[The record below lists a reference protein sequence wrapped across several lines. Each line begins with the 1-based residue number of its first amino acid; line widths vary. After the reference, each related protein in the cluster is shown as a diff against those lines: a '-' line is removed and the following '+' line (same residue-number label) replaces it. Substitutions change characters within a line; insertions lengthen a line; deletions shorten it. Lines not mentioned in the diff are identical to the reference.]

1 MTNFFQILN
10 SNLNSGNSKAIDR
23 VCDRLKHARANTL
36 KDRVVAKSVFSG
48 LRVNPSAPRDPCPM
62 AWTNAQAIK
71 AIKAIKDTLQ
81 PKTAETAEVWVRPAT
96 PAHSSASPAYS
107 STSPAYSPTSPP
119 CSPHTWLTSPA
130 VSQSV
135 SQSVPNNAYF
145 GAVEWAV
152 LIIQRAWRGRVAK
165 NFAAAVAAVAAVAAS
180 ASLNIQRMW
189 RARVAKNIAA
199 DLIKKRKKSTTQIA
213 VKSRS
218 VRKRKLASASFSD
231 CRKKARNNA
240 QAKLRR
246 AKRKREEKLNARAAK
261 RFRELIEHVRDYDDH
276 ILETFESEVLN
287 EKGIFDFDS
296 DSDGDD
302 EGQLL

>member
-10 SNLNSGNSKAIDR
+10 SNLNSGNSEAIDR

-71 AIKAIKDTLQ
+71 AIKAIKATLQ
-81 PKTAETAEVWVRPAT
+81 LQLETGEEAWARPAT

-107 STSPAYSPTSPP
+107 STSPAYSSTSPP
-119 CSPHTWLTSPA
+119 YSPHTWLTSP
-130 VSQSV
+130 
-135 SQSVPNNAYF
+135 
-145 GAVEWAV
+145 AVEWAV

-165 NFAAAVAAVAAVAAS
+165 NFAGAVAAALTVVAVAKKAS

-231 CRKKARNNA
+231 YRKKARNNA

-302 EGQLL
+302 EGQLKQE